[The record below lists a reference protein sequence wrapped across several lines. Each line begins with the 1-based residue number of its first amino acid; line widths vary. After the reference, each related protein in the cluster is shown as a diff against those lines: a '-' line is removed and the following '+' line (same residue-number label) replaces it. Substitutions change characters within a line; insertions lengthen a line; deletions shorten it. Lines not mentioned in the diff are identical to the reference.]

1 MEANELKLKEVMC
14 GDLVDV
20 RNDASPDTPHI
31 EKITPS
37 HLLRDEHWYGIELT
51 PEILEKNGF
60 NVEQYSDGEYYAD
73 IMFED
78 QGRRVEIE
86 YRYGVDIDVCV
97 IGRNNTPPF
106 SRIETQV
113 RYIHELQHIFRIM
126 QINKEIVF

>member
-1 MEANELKLKEVMC
+1 MEANELKLKDVMC
-14 GDLVDV
+14 GDWVDV
-20 RNDASPDTPHI
+20 RNDASPNTPHI

-37 HLLRDEHWYGIELT
+37 HLLRDEHWHGIGLT
-51 PEILEKNGF
+51 PEFFEKNGF

-86 YRYGVDIDVCV
+86 YRYSVDIDVCV

>member
-1 MEANELKLKEVMC
+1 MDAKELKIKDVMC
-14 GDLVDV
+14 GDWVDV
-20 RNDASPDTPHI
+20 RNDASPNTPHI

-37 HLLRDEHWYGIELT
+37 HLLRNEHWYGIELT
-51 PEILEKNGF
+51 PEVLEKNGF
-60 NVEQYSDGEYYAD
+60 NVDKYSDGDYYAY

-78 QGRRVEIE
+78 QGRRVEVE
-86 YRYGVDIDVCV
+86 YKYGVDIDVCA

-126 QINKEIVF
+126 QINIEIVF

>member
-1 MEANELKLKEVMC
+1 MEANELKLKDVMC

-20 RNDASPDTPHI
+20 RNDASPNAPHI

-37 HLLRDEHWYGIELT
+37 HFLRDEHWYGIGLT
-51 PEILEKNGF
+51 PEFFEKNVF
-60 NVEQYSDGEYYAD
+60 NVEQYSDGEYYAY

-78 QGRRVEIE
+78 QGRRVEVE
-86 YRYGVDIDVCV
+86 YRYGVDIDVRV
-97 IGRNNTPPF
+97 TGRNNTSLF